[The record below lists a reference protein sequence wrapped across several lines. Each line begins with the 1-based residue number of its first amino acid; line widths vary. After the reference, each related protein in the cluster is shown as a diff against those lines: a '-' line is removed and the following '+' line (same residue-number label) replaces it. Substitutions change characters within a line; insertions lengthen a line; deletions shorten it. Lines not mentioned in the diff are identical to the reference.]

1 MLWILFTILAT
12 FFQTFRNIEQKHL
25 GKKIDALSAS
35 WSRFIL
41 PFPLAIITVFY
52 TAKNINHDFL
62 IACLICSTL
71 QILGNVLMIKT
82 LQYRNFSIGVAF
94 CKTEAL
100 QSVMI
105 GFLIFN
111 QFVSNFSVIS
121 IFIATFGVILISN
134 LKFKNG
140 FKGFISS
147 LKSPATGFGL
157 MSGFC
162 FSITGFNIKNA
173 TIALFENGFNQIQAG
188 FITLFW
194 IIFLQNFC
202 FAIIKTLQQRFKK
215 DLKLIFN
222 LENKIGFYKTA
233 IFSFCGSIFWF
244 LAYSYGEVILVKTL
258 GQIELVFAL
267 LVSQFYF
274 KEKHHL
280 KEIIG
285 IFLIITGIILVLN
298 FQ

>member
-162 FSITGFNIKNA
+162 FQLLVLILKMQLLLYLKMVLIKSKQVLSPYFGSYFYK
-173 TIALFENGFNQIQAG
+173 IFALQSLKLYN
-188 FITLFW
+188 
-194 IIFLQNFC
+194 
-202 FAIIKTLQQRFKK
+202 K
-215 DLKLIFN
+215 DLK
-222 LENKIGFYKTA
+222 KI
-233 IFSFCGSIFWF
+233 
-244 LAYSYGEVILVKTL
+244 
-258 GQIELVFAL
+258 
-267 LVSQFYF
+267 
-274 KEKHHL
+274 
-280 KEIIG
+280 
-285 IFLIITGIILVLN
+285 
-298 FQ
+298 